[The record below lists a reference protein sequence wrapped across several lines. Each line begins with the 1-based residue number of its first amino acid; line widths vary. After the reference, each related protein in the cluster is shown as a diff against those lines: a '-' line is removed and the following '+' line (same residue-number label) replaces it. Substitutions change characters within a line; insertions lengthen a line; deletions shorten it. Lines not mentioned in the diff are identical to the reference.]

1 MAQVKR
7 IVLALCVS
15 LSITTAA
22 NAKTI
27 DDYANEAVE
36 RLSAYLQ
43 IDTINPPG
51 NESRGVR
58 YIVRYSTLRALPM
71 KRQSLRPD
79 VAISGRAYPAPR
91 RPEKISNPP
100 LSCCIILTSCLLA
113 ENIGALNHCPAM

>member
-1 MAQVKR
+1 MR
-7 IVLALCVS
+7 G

-58 YIVRYSTLRALPM
+58 YIS
-71 KRQSLRPD
+71 SLLDAAGIAYETAESAP
-79 VAISGRAYPAPR
+79 GRGNLWARIPGTAATG
-91 RPEKISNPP
+91 KISNPP

>member
-58 YIVRYSTLRALPM
+58 YIS
-71 KRQSLRPD
+71 SLLD
-79 VAISGRAYPAPR
+79 AAGIA
-91 RPEKISNPP
+91 
-100 LSCCIILTSCLLA
+100 
-113 ENIGALNHCPAM
+113 